1 VVSDED
7 DVPAGS
13 DGAGVRGKLQRPS
26 ERLANESAAGDRAAT
41 SGPPAPEGASQGA
54 ADPPGETTR
63 GEDHDS
69 GAAELVDRASSSG
82 SLPPSAE
89 VGATPGA
96 AGTTGATDGGLS
108 ATAAGIGGSQYVS
121 LGHTAARHVKLIAVV
136 TVIGL
141 VCGVGAAF
149 LRPAR
154 YTAEARIVVGT
165 NATLANV
172 QASAGLPAAEDSFA
186 AEYARLITSST
197 VMSEV
202 ASRLHE
208 ASLHGSLSASP
219 IPQSPIIRVDANASS
234 PNAAARLAE
243 VGAEELIS
251 AVDKLNTGTAAT
263 VQGLLAKYEQVEGA
277 LGIEQAQIKAL
288 QARLDV
294 TPSGSPTVRSLRG
307 RLAAAQGAADVDQLE
322 ATALSNQYQ
331 NQYSPYQQ
339 EEQTVKLTGAATSTG
354 SDRKKALEIGV
365 LGGLIG
371 GLVVGLAAAA
381 AGDLRQPA
389 TRE

>member
-1 VVSDED
+1 MVSDD
-7 DVPAGS
+7 DDLLAGS
-13 DGAGVRGKLQRPS
+13 DGAGTRSKLPRLSGRPP
-26 ERLANESAAGDRAAT
+26 NESAAGDRPAT
-41 SGPPAPEGASQGA
+41 SGPPAREGASQGA
-54 ADPPGETTR
+54 ADPPGATTR
-63 GEDHDS
+63 GEGHDN
-69 GAAELVDRASSSG
+69 GAAGLGDRASRSASP
-82 SLPPSAE
+82 PPSTE

-96 AGTTGATDGGLS
+96 AGTTGATDGGLP
-108 ATAAGIGGSQYVS
+108 ATAAGLGGSQYVS

-149 LRPAR
+149 LRPPH

-197 VMSEV
+197 VMSDV
-202 ASRLHE
+202 AARLHE
-208 ASLHGSLSASP
+208 PSLRGSLSASP
-219 IPQSPIIRVDANASS
+219 IPQSPIIRVDATASS

-243 VGAEELIS
+243 VGAEELIL

-277 LGIEQAQIKAL
+277 LGSEQAQIKAL

-294 TPSGSPTVRSLRG
+294 TPSGSPTVRSLRS
-307 RLAAAQGAADVDQLE
+307 RLVAAQGAADVDQLE
-322 ATALSNQYQ
+322 ATALSNQFQ

-339 EEQTVKLTGAATSTG
+339 EEQTVKLTGPATSTG
-354 SDRKKALEIGV
+354 SDRKKVLEIGV
-365 LGGLIG
+365 IGGLIG

-381 AGDLRQPA
+381 VGDLRRPVN
-389 TRE
+389 RV